1 MILHEFEGV
10 NIVNVLYAED
20 QHGPTENLHP
30 VVFIGTLLSGFLHL
44 FCQHLQHLQHNYVFS
59 SKMSVF

>member
-30 VVFIGTLLSGFLHL
+30 VVFIGTLLSSFRL
-44 FCQHLQHLQHNYVFS
+44 FAPLLSTSATLTTQLCVF
-59 SKMSVF
+59 